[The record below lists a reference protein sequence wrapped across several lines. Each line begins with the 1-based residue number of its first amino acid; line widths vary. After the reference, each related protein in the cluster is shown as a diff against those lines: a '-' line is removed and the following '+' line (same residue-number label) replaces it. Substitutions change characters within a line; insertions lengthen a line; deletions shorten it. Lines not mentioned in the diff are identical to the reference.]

1 MFTHLSATRVRMFS
15 FVRRLMVQTILSL
28 VALLATSD
36 SLFSADLSPIPTE
49 SWQYREL
56 DWLLLYPM
64 ACSDFQMTTRPYL
77 RRDVH
82 RLLDQSQSRGNTAI
96 EWKLDKLRSEYSGAD
111 TCSST
116 SLSKVIVRNK
126 VSPYSISHF
135 ADSLRPLFRFG
146 LKNETAI
153 SYGGNLTLYLRGLLE
168 NKGHLDS
175 SFRGKR
181 WKENL
186 TGYLDY
192 GLLTYRRGGF
202 TFQYG
207 RSFRVWGPGDSDRLL
222 LSDNSPAFDQI
233 AAQFGYKTLLF
244 QTWLTRL
251 DDYHG
256 NAGDPVSRYFAGHRL
271 SFKPRHNLEIGVSET
286 VLYGREAGPDWAY
299 LNPFLPYYWEQFNT
313 AREDDNIYMGADF
326 VWWPFEA
333 TRVYGELMLDDF
345 QIDFVSETQQIGVD
359 LGISRLGFWNIDR
372 LKVDLQYTLV
382 KNYVYGQN
390 RPQNIFTFN
399 GVIIGSSLGPDS
411 DRIRYAAA
419 YALTRNITVTFGGAY
434 RRRGE
439 GRVTDRQ
446 DVILPRH
453 QKFPSGTVEKTWDN
467 HIDVTVL
474 YGSTLDLQ
482 IRVGHYHIDNL
493 ANTSE
498 NVDSPYAGIN
508 IQYDFQRWLKL

>member
-1 MFTHLSATRVRMFS
+1 MRWLI
-15 FVRRLMVQTILSL
+15 VQTLFLL
-28 VALLATSD
+28 VAHLAISDALL
-36 SLFSADLSPIPTE
+36 SADLSPVPTE
-49 SWQYREL
+49 NWQYGEL
-56 DWLLLYPM
+56 DWLLLYPVE
-64 ACSDFQMTTRPYL
+64 CPDFQMTTRPYL
-77 RRDVH
+77 RRDVL

-96 EWKLDKLRSEYSGAD
+96 AWKLDKLRSEYSKAD
-111 TCSST
+111 TSSST
-116 SLSKVIVRNK
+116 SLPKLIIRNK

-135 ADSLRPLFRFG
+135 ADTLRPLFRFG
-146 LKNETAI
+146 LKNEIAI
-153 SYGGNLTLYLRGLLE
+153 SYGGNLTVYLRGLLE

-192 GLLTYRRGGF
+192 GLLTYRRGGL
-202 TFQYG
+202 TLQYG
-207 RSFRVWGPGDSDRLL
+207 RTFHVWGPGDHDRLL

-233 AAQFGYKTLLF
+233 AAQFRYKTLVF

-251 DDYHG
+251 DDYND

-271 SFKPRHNLEIGVSET
+271 SFKPRHNIEIGVSET
-286 VLYGREAGPDWAY
+286 VLYGRNTGPDWAY

-313 AREDDNIYMGADF
+313 TGEDDNIYMGADF
-326 VWWPFEA
+326 IWWPFEA
-333 TRVYGELMLDDF
+333 TRIYGELMLDDF
-345 QIDFVSETQQIGVD
+345 QIDFVSETQQIGFD
-359 LGISRLGFWNIDR
+359 LGISRLGFWDIDR

-382 KNYVYGQN
+382 KNYVYGQKE
-390 RPQNIFTFN
+390 PHNIFTYN

-411 DRIRYAAA
+411 DRIRYATA
-419 YALTRNITVTFGGAY
+419 YALSRDITITFGGAY

-439 GRVTDRQ
+439 GRATDRQ
-446 DVILPRH
+446 DIILPRH
-453 QKFPSGTVEKTWDN
+453 QKFPSGTVERTWDN
-467 HIDVTVL
+467 HLNVAVL

-498 NVDSPYAGIN
+498 SLDSPYARIN
-508 IQYDFQRWLKL
+508 IQYDFQRWLEL